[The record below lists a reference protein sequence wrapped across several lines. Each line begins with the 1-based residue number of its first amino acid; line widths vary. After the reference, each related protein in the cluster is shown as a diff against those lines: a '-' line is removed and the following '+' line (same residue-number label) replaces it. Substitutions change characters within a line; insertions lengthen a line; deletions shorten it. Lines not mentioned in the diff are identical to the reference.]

1 MKYIV
6 YRDNKVLHILDKAPV
21 SVSKGLDVAR
31 CEVVPTY
38 NRAKGEYLEVFN
50 IQEHTETYT
59 EKEPREV
66 KKVDELTGEEYTDT
80 EYEEVVKTR
89 PYKTCELVVMV
100 DNKLLKSLRLRQ
112 LKSWFDNEYRYYA
125 EKFTRFN
132 ALNIGEVIY
141 DKFFGTTYSNINDL
155 YLKAESVRAEINTL
169 ETEIFIEQY

>member
-6 YRDNKVLHILDKAPV
+6 YREANHRVYNNNILDKAPI

-66 KKVDELTGEEYTDT
+66 KKVDELTGEEYTEP
-80 EYEEVVKTR
+80 EYVEVVKTR

-132 ALNIGEVIY
+132 ALNISDVIL
-141 DKFFGTTYSNINDL
+141 DKIFNITYFNLNDL
-155 YLKAESVRAEINTL
+155 YLQAEKVR
-169 ETEIFIEQY
+169 TEIKKLEVQE